1 MEVKI
6 LYLEDFQRSFVL
18 GEEKIFFINVC
29 MYKQFMVVIFIKENN
44 MVYMEQLYL
53 VSDVF
58 FLYDFYMFI
67 LV

>member
-18 GEEKIFFINVC
+18 GEVKVFFINVC
-29 MYKQFMVVIFIKENN
+29 MYIQFMVVIFIKENY
-44 MVYMEQLYL
+44 MVYMEQFYL
-53 VSDVF
+53 VLDVF